1 MARLKDVEIGD
12 YLKECVDLVPELL
25 SEEFARMSADYAY
38 WNERYAAA
46 NRAELAAE
54 WARDKAYAATYL
66 RRKLELEAEGKK
78 APEATVDA
86 EVRTDAA
93 YGAAVEAHIAAK
105 AEREHLRGV
114 LEALRTKREMLVS
127 AGAHQRQ
134 EMQGDMAMRDR
145 AALKRAERDF

>member
-1 MARLKDVEIGD
+1 MAKLKDVEISD
-12 YLKECVDLVPELL
+12 YLKECVDLLPELL

-38 WNERYAAA
+38 WNERYAEA
-46 NRAELAAE
+46 NRRELSAE
-54 WARDKAYAATYL
+54 WERDRTYAATYL
-66 RRKLELEAEGKK
+66 RRKLELEEAGKK

-86 EVRTDAA
+86 EVRTSKE
-93 YGAAVEAHIAAK
+93 YGAAVEAHIEAK

-134 EMQGDMAMRDR
+134 EMQGDVAMRDR